1 MTSADEDK
9 KFKIKSIIYQFI
21 KENKGIII
29 LYLFL
34 LLAYPIEQVLVPHL
48 YGKVID
54 TSSKSKPSNI
64 FDNTKILMYSLIGI
78 WMITQ
83 SMYIALDYADSYL
96 VPNIQSYI
104 RENIVM
110 NIIKTFKNN
119 YKDLEINDIITKI
132 VKLPHAIRDISH
144 QLRHYFI
151 STNIIVIAMTIYIF
165 YCNKNL
171 GLITL
176 TNVLILIMFTLYTG
190 NKCIAISENKEKYHN
205 NLHEEIG
212 DVLNNLLPIY
222 ASNTSQQETLRLQKY
237 QKALDNEYTDG
248 ILCST
253 KFRIIFSIFNIIMFI
268 TINGYALYLYS
279 QKKINIGTL
288 VSILIV
294 VLYLLNNLSE
304 MRGELRDLI
313 FNIGVIKETQLYL
326 DELLSKSK
334 SNNINDSSNL
344 DINIHNGEIICK
356 NVNFKYQRTDEYVFE
371 NLNLLIKPK
380 QTVAIVGKNGSGKS
394 TLTKLIM
401 KYCQNQSGDIY
412 IDRVNIKNVDTNKL
426 RQKISYMPQN
436 PRLFNRSVLENI
448 TYGTQ
453 KNKQDVEKIIKDLN
467 LEKLF
472 AKLDNGLDT
481 KAGKNGNNLSGG
493 QRQVVFLLRSLLRD
507 THIMILD
514 EPTSALDIKNKNI
527 VIDVIKKIIGNK
539 TTLIITHDPDILESV
554 DRIIELHK
562 GKIISDVTQKN

>member
-1 MTSADEDK
+1 
-9 KFKIKSIIYQFI
+9 
-21 KENKGIII
+21 
-29 LYLFL
+29 
-34 LLAYPIEQVLVPHL
+34 
-48 YGKVID
+48 
-54 TSSKSKPSNI
+54 
-64 FDNTKILMYSLIGI
+64 
-78 WMITQ
+78 
-83 SMYIALDYADSYL
+83 
-96 VPNIQSYI
+96 
-104 RENIVM
+104 
-110 NIIKTFKNN
+110 
-119 YKDLEINDIITKI
+119 NDIITKI
-132 VKLPHAIRDISH
+132 IKLPQAIRDISH

-151 STNIIVIAMTIYIF
+151 STNIIVIAMTIYIY
-165 YCNKNL
+165 YCNKKL

-176 TNVLILIMFTLYTG
+176 ANVLILLMFTLYTG
-190 NKCIAISENKEKYHN
+190 NKCIAISKNKEKYHN

-222 ASNTSQQETLRLQKY
+222 ASNTSQQETKRLKKY
-237 QKALDNEYTDG
+237 QHALDNEYTDG

-253 KFRIIFSIFNIIMFI
+253 KFRITFSIFNIIMFI

-279 QKKINIGTL
+279 QSKINIGVL

-304 MRGELRDLI
+304 MRGEMRDLI

-356 NVNFKYQRTDEYVFE
+356 NVNFKYQGTDEYVFE

-453 KNKQDVEKIIKDLN
+453 KNKQDVE
-467 LEKLF
+467 
-472 AKLDNGLDT
+472 
-481 KAGKNGNNLSGG
+481 
-493 QRQVVFLLRSLLRD
+493 
-507 THIMILD
+507 
-514 EPTSALDIKNKNI
+514 
-527 VIDVIKKIIGNK
+527 
-539 TTLIITHDPDILESV
+539 
-554 DRIIELHK
+554 
-562 GKIISDVTQKN
+562 